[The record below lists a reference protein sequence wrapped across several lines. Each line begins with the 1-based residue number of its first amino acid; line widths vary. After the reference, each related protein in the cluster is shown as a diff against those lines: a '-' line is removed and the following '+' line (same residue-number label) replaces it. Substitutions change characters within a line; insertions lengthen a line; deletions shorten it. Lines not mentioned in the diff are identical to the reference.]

1 MFLFD
6 CSLLIKSINYMRC
19 QSSLIDVYCGKSITV
34 TLKDQSIKKGSVLN
48 ITLLIL
54 SGELIFLLP
63 YVLARVFR
71 PTFLEVF
78 NLNNLQLGSLF
89 SVYGLIALLSY
100 VYGGVISDKFQP
112 KKLMAS
118 SLFFTSFGGVVMA
131 SYPSYFVLKILY
143 GYWGFTT
150 VFLFWGAMIK
160 ATRVWGG
167 TNNQGQAFGLLDGG
181 RGLVAASMGSL
192 GVIIFSA
199 FLTNDIELASL
210 IARKEAFRYVIL
222 FSSFMVFL
230 IGLLVLFFMKSNP
243 TEDLITS
250 RSSSSYTDIKTVL
263 KIPSVW
269 LIMTIIISAYIGYK
283 VTDIYSLYAADVML
297 FDQIQAANIGSLQLY
312 LRPLVCITIAMS
324 ADKSSYIYFIII
336 GFITMLI
343 GSTIFAFG
351 IVQSHMNLVFYLS
364 LITVAT
370 GTYAVRALYF
380 SIMQEGRIPLVM
392 TGTAVGL
399 ISVVGYTPD
408 IFATPIFGYFLDKYP
423 GLPGHQYVFSILA
436 VVAILGLLA
445 SIKFAK
451 LTRH

>member
-1 MFLFD
+1 MR
-6 CSLLIKSINYMRC
+6 INNF
-19 QSSLIDVYCGKSITV
+19 K
-34 TLKDQSIKKGSVLN
+34 LKDQQIKKGSPLS

-63 YVLARVFR
+63 YVLARIFR

-89 SVYGLIALLSY
+89 SVYGIIALLSY

-112 KKLMAS
+112 KKLIAY
-118 SLFFTSFGGVVMA
+118 SLFFTSFGGIVLA
-131 SYPSYFVLKILY
+131 SYPSYFVMQILY

-167 TNNQGQAFGLLDGG
+167 TDNQGQAFGFLDAG

-192 GVIIFSA
+192 GVLIFSA
-199 FLTNDIELASL
+199 FLTNNIELSSL
-210 IARKEAFRYVIL
+210 IERKEAFRYVIL

-230 IGLLVLFFMKSNP
+230 TGFLVLFFMDSNQKDKKDYVVS
-243 TEDLITS
+243 TNS
-250 RSSSSYTDIKTVL
+250 FSNIKTVL
-263 KIPSVW
+263 KIESVW
-269 LIMTIIISAYIGYK
+269 LIMIIIISAYIGYK
-283 VTDIYSLYAADVML
+283 VTDIYSLYASDVML
-297 FDQIQAANIGSLQLY
+297 FDQIEAANVSSLQLY
-312 LRPLVCITIAMS
+312 LRPLVCILIALL

-336 GFITMLI
+336 GFLTMLI

-351 IVQSHMNLVFYLS
+351 IVQLNMNFIFYLS
-364 LITVAT
+364 LVVVAT
-370 GTYAVRALYF
+370 GTYAIRALYF
-380 SIMQEGRIPLVM
+380 SIMQEGRIPLVL

-423 GLPGHQYVFSILA
+423 GILGHQYVFTILA
-436 VVAILGLLA
+436 IFSILGLLA
-445 SIKFAK
+445 SIKFANLFK
-451 LTRH
+451 KNE